1 MKNHRWLMI
10 VALLL
15 TESAFSAP
23 PKSNSAPAT
32 QVLGSTVIVEQNAAM
47 GLTLMPWKEEFATGL
62 DQAPSLYRPPMS
74 PINSNSLQRQTEYRD
89 NLSSYRRS
97 HSQFTP

>member
-1 MKNHRWLMI
+1 MKQYRWLMI
-10 VALLL
+10 FALLL
-15 TESAFSAP
+15 TQSVFSAP
-23 PKSNSAPAT
+23 PKSSNAPAP
-32 QVLGSTVIVEQNAAM
+32 QALGSTIVVEQNSAM
-47 GLTLMPWKEEFATGL
+47 GVTLMPWKEEFATGL
-62 DQAPSLYRPPMS
+62 DQAPSLYRAPTS

>member
-1 MKNHRWLMI
+1 MKHYRWLTI
-10 VALLL
+10 FTLLL
-15 TESAFSAP
+15 AQSAFSAP

-32 QVLGSTVIVEQNAAM
+32 PSLGSTIIVEQNSAM
-47 GLTLMPWKEEFATGL
+47 GVTLMPWKEEFATGL
-62 DQAPSLYRPPMS
+62 DQAPSLYRPVMS
-74 PINSNSLQRQTEYRD
+74 PIDSNSLQRQTEYRD